1 MLVLP
6 DERTPIARLLA
17 FLEEGERMA
26 QACASSQAMF
36 APEPGPARFL
46 KTQARQETTHARVFH
61 GAILWLTPRRSPG
74 TVLLKPLEA
83 YRVLLEDALK
93 RRDFLE
99 TVLAEQIILEG
110 LGEAILTRIEE
121 GLAKRGAPFGRMR
134 RILLHQEEA
143 HHAFGIRAIERAL
156 RRGEVSVEMLRSRA
170 TDYLGLI
177 EPMVTTLADLFDTIH
192 EDAAAWAA
200 DSRSYLPSWLT
211 LDGMPWLGSET
222 IVSSPLTP
230 DPSLLTR

>member
-17 FLEEGERMA
+17 FLEEGEQMA
-26 QACASSQAMF
+26 QACASSQATF
-36 APEPGPARFL
+36 APELEPARFL
-46 KTQARQETTHARVFH
+46 KTQARQEATHARVFH

-93 RRDFLE
+93 RRDFLG

-110 LGEAILTRIEE
+110 LGESILTRIEE

-143 HHAFGIRAIERAL
+143 HHAFGIRTIERAL
-156 RRGEVSVEMLRSRA
+156 QRGEVSVETLRSRA
-170 TDYLGLI
+170 ADYLDLI

-200 DSRSYLPSWLT
+200 DCRFYLPWWLM
-211 LDGMPWLGSET
+211 LDDMPLLGPER

>member
-6 DERTPIARLLA
+6 DERAPIARLLA
-17 FLEEGERMA
+17 FLEAGERMA
-26 QACASSQAMF
+26 QACASSQATC
-36 APEPGPARFL
+36 APEPGMATFL
-46 KTQARQETTHARVFH
+46 KTQARQEATHARVFH

-83 YRVLLEDALK
+83 YRVLIEDALK

-110 LGEAILTRIEE
+110 LGEALLTRIEE
-121 GLAKRGAPFGRMR
+121 GLAKRGAPFGGMR

-143 HHAFGIRAIERAL
+143 HHAFGIRTIDRAL
-156 RRGEVSVEMLRSRA
+156 QHGEVSVEALRSRA
-170 TDYLGLI
+170 THYLGLI

-200 DSRSYLPSWLT
+200 DSRAYLPSWLMFE
-211 LDGMPWLGSET
+211 GKPSAGSEMT
-222 IVSSPLTP
+222 VPSPLRLISHAVRP
-230 DPSLLTR
+230 